1 MPRERIEIESAIDLL
16 SILDENGEVDRK
28 LEPDLSEDLLL
39 EMFDRMVLTRRFDEQ
54 MLSLQKQGRLGT
66 FAPVRGQEAAQIGSV
81 ATLLPSDWV
90 VPSYR
95 ELGVAV
101 WREMPLDGL
110 LMYDAGFNEG
120 GAIPEDQ
127 LVLPIAVPVG
137 SQMLHAAG
145 IAYALRQRG
154 DGAIVMTYFGD
165 GATSEGDFHEAM
177 NFAAVFDCPCVFV
190 CENNQ
195 YAISVPRAKQTRSET
210 LAQKAIAYGMPSI
223 QVDGNDVLAVHEAAA
238 ECVERARRESR
249 PSLIECLTYRLGVH
263 TTVDDPSKYRS
274 DEEVAQW
281 EKRDPLPRFQQY
293 LLDEGVL
300 DEKRIGKAEGIAEEA
315 IRRAVERW
323 EEAMGEAADPAL
335 MFDHVYAEPTVDLER
350 QREAFEEQWRARP
363 PELRLAGT
371 GMAPA
376 EQGEAREDETEAADA
391 AGEEE
396 ERPERRSDDRASAAP
411 AGETSGQSSE
421 EPDTDEA
428 GEEESDG

>member
-1 MPRERIEIESAIDLL
+1 MPRERIEMESAIDLL

-39 EMFDRMVLTRRFDEQ
+39 AMYDRMVLTRRFDEQ

-81 ATLLPSDWV
+81 AALSSEDWV

-101 WREMPLDGL
+101 WRELPLDGL

-120 GAIPEDQ
+120 GAIPDDQ
-127 LVLPIAVPVG
+127 RVLPIAVPVG

-145 IAYALRQRG
+145 IAWALRQRG
-154 DGAIVMTYFGD
+154 EDAIVMTYFGD

-210 LAQKAIAYGMPSI
+210 LVQKAIAYGMAGI

-274 DEEVAQW
+274 DDEVAQW

-315 IRRAVERW
+315 IRSALERW
-323 EEAMGEAADPAL
+323 EEAMAGAAGPAV
-335 MFDHVYAEPTVDLER
+335 MFDHVYAEPTRDLER
-350 QREAFEEQWRARP
+350 QREDFEEQWRARP
-363 PELRLAGT
+363 PDLRLAGT

-376 EQGEAREDETEAADA
+376 EQGETREEQDEAGA
-391 AGEEE
+391 AGE
-396 ERPERRSDDRASAAP
+396 
-411 AGETSGQSSE
+411 GEGGSTE
-421 EPDTDEA
+421 EPEGDEA
-428 GEEESDG
+428 GEEEVDG